1 MGGFDSHYLELPE
14 EILITVMRGH
24 QKYFA
29 VENRAGELV
38 PNFLAVINLPARP
51 EGVHTGRA

>member
-1 MGGFDSHYLELPE
+1 VVTYLNEYPSVIMGNFDPGFLDLPE

-29 VENRAGELV
+29 VENRDGNWC
-38 PNFLAVINLPARP
+38 PIFWR
-51 EGVHTGRA
+51 